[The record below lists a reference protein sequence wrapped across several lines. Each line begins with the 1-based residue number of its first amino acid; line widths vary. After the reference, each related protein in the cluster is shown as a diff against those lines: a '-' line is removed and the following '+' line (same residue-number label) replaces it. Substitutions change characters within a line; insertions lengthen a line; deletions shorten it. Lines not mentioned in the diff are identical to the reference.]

1 MRFTLDEYS
10 THFKMSKEMINS
22 KLRAKKLNY
31 IIEDGVTYIIV
42 TKSSLGSDKRDEVH
56 QQQTQTREEEK
67 TLNNPPA
74 KPRTT
79 VAMVLSLYQRENKQ
93 LKEKIIQLEAKI
105 DKLIDDKE
113 QMLRDEMSKIE
124 QVYSNKDEQL
134 KNILELINTKLI
146 AEQTQTIHEVET
158 LEKKELEE
166 TQEIKVAKKKL
177 EIVELKEYLKT
188 LKLEP
193 YQKKVIKRRFLAV
206 YGSDIRVMKE
216 NGRLYLD
223 FSKYDYSDLLEY

>member
-1 MRFTLDEYS
+1 MRLTLDEYS

-22 KLRAKKLNY
+22 KLRTKKLNY

-42 TKSSLGSDKRDEVH
+42 TRSSLDSEKRSEVH
-56 QQQTQTREEEK
+56 QQQSEKRQEEK
-67 TLNNPPA
+67 AIKNAPA
-74 KPRTT
+74 KPKTT

-93 LKEKIIQLEAKI
+93 LKEKIVQLEAKI

-124 QVYSNKDEQL
+124 QVYSTKDEQL

-146 AEQTQTIHEVET
+146 AEQTQAQTIHEVET
-158 LEKKELEE
+158 LEKKELKE
-166 TQEIKVAKKKL
+166 KKKKP

-188 LKLEP
+188 LKLES

>member
-1 MRFTLDEYS
+1 MRLTLDEYS

-42 TKSSLGSDKRDEVH
+42 TRSSLDSEKRSEVH
-56 QQQTQTREEEK
+56 QQQSEKRQEEK
-67 TLNNPPA
+67 AIKNAPA
-74 KPRTT
+74 KPKTT

-93 LKEKIIQLEAKI
+93 LKEKIVQLEAKI

-124 QVYSNKDEQL
+124 QVYSTKDEQL

-146 AEQTQTIHEVET
+146 AEQTQAQTIHEVET
-158 LEKKELEE
+158 LEKKELKE
-166 TQEIKVAKKKL
+166 KKKKP

-188 LKLEP
+188 LKLES